1 MLEPAMFIGLG
12 LVAVWA
18 YVRYPHVRPRSL
30 VRAAVHV
37 AVSFAAF
44 ALLPTTLSLLL
55 PVVSSHALAPYVVLA
70 LLIPSLTYVLLSW
83 VWLLARVLHDLSGGT
98 PRGGHPVSAKS

>member
-18 YVRYPHVRPRSL
+18 HLRYPRLRPGSL
-30 VRAAVHV
+30 VRAVVHV
-37 AVSFAAF
+37 ALSFVAF
-44 ALLPTTLSLLL
+44 ALLPGVLSILL
-55 PVVSSHALAPYVVLA
+55 PVMSSRELGRLVVLL

-83 VWLLARVLHDLSGGT
+83 VWLLARILHDFSGGT
-98 PRGGHPVSAKS
+98 PRGGHPVGSKS

>member
-1 MLEPAMFIGLG
+1 MLEPAIFIGLG

-18 YVRYPHVRPRSL
+18 YLRYPELRPCSL

-55 PVVSSHALAPYVVLA
+55 PVVSSHAFAPYVVLA

-83 VWLLARVLHDLSGGT
+83 VWLIARILQDLLRG
-98 PRGGHPVSAKS
+98 PRGGHPVSPES

>member
-18 YVRYPHVRPRSL
+18 YVRYPRLRPCSL

-44 ALLPTTLSLLL
+44 ALLPGTLSLIL
-55 PVVSSHALAPYVVLA
+55 PVVSSHELAPYVVLA

-83 VWLLARVLHDLSGGT
+83 VWLIARVLDDLFGGT

>member
-1 MLEPAMFIGLG
+1 MFIGLG

-18 YVRYPHVRPRSL
+18 YVRYPRLRPRSL

-37 AVSFAAF
+37 ALSFAGF
-44 ALLPTTLSLLL
+44 ALLPTTLSLVL
-55 PVVSSHALAPYVVLA
+55 PIVPSHELAPYVVLA
-70 LLIPSLTYVLLSW
+70 LLIPSLTYLLLSW
-83 VWLLARVLHDLSGGT
+83 LWLIARVLHELFDGT